1 MRRRSRSRS
10 CQRVASRGLLEWNG
24 HRFYHRGDGWQAGRV
39 SGSYP
44 RAADSRRIGPGCRAR
59 HSGCAATGGNTMGL
73 DLLIRN
79 GTIVD
84 GSGAARYQGDVGIR
98 QGQIV
103 EIGRIRAGAERV
115 IDADGLIVAPGFV
128 DGHTH
133 MDAQVA
139 WDRIGSCSC
148 WHGVTTVIMG
158 NCGFALAPCRPE
170 EREWFARCLTAVEDI
185 PTESML
191 AGIDWTWETFPEY
204 LATVDRLPKAINY
217 GAYIGHSALRMYVMG
232 KRALS
237 ETATDADLARMAGAV
252 KEAIRAGAM
261 GFSSSRATTHVTPD
275 NTPVASRIADWA
287 EVDRLVGAMGELGA
301 GIFQVGPD
309 ISGGLA
315 QRAFLARLQR
325 VAVESGRP
333 VMFGTI
339 ASRQGDDPNP
349 WTYQLEYLDQC
360 AAAGARV
367 WGQTT
372 TRSINAIFSLK
383 SYLPFDVL
391 PAWRELRRLPLPE
404 QKRRLADPATR
415 RQLMAEEATMKPRDN
430 VFQGG
435 GAATTD
441 PRRPDYGNL
450 YAMKD
455 VNWNDPTV
463 AQLAAAQGQHPVE
476 VMIDLALENENQVFV
491 QPLVNEHPDQVLGML
506 KHPRTL
512 ATFSDSGAHVCQEMG
527 SSLQTHMLS
536 YWVRAKQ
543 AFTLEEAVR
552 KLTFDNASAWD
563 ITDRGLLR
571 AGYRADLVL
580 FDEAR
585 VQPAMPTV
593 EADLPGGARRLV
605 QKAEGIAATIVNGEV
620 TLEHGKPTG
629 RLPGALLRGP
639 GARPA

>member
-1 MRRRSRSRS
+1 MS
-10 CQRVASRGLLEWNG
+10 
-24 HRFYHRGDGWQAGRV
+24 
-39 SGSYP
+39 
-44 RAADSRRIGPGCRAR
+44 
-59 HSGCAATGGNTMGL
+59 L
-73 DLLIRN
+73 DLVIRN

-84 GSGAARYQGDVGIR
+84 GSGAARYRGDVGIEAGR
-98 QGQIV
+98 IV
-103 EIGRIRAGAERV
+103 EIGRIRSVAGRT
-115 IDADGLIVAPGFV
+115 IDADGLIVAPGFI

-158 NCGFALAPCRPE
+158 NCGFALAPCKSE

-185 PTESML
+185 PTEAML
-191 AGIDWTWETFPEY
+191 AGIDWTWESFPEY

-237 ETATDADLARMAGAV
+237 EKATEDDLARMAAAV
-252 KEAIRAGAM
+252 KEAIRSGAM

-275 NTPVASRIADWA
+275 NTPVASRIADWS
-287 EVDRLVGAMGELGA
+287 EVDRLVGAMAELNA

-309 ISGGLA
+309 TSGGEA
-315 QRAFLARLQR
+315 QRRFLARLKQ

-339 ASRQGDDPNP
+339 SSRQGEKPNP
-349 WTYQLEYLDQC
+349 WTYQLEYLDDC
-360 AAAGARV
+360 AAAGARM

-391 PAWRELRRLPLPE
+391 PAWRALRHLPLDE
-404 QKRRLADPATR
+404 QKHRLADPATR
-415 RQLMAEEATMKPRDN
+415 RQLVAEEADMKPRGN

-441 PRRPDYGNL
+441 PRKPDYDNL
-450 YAMKD
+450 YAMQGVD
-455 VNWNDPTV
+455 WDDPTV
-463 AQLAAAQGQHPVE
+463 AQLAAQRGKHPVE
-476 VMIDLALENENQVFV
+476 VMIDLVLENDNQVFV
-491 QPLVNEHPDQVLGML
+491 QPLVNEQPDHVLGML
-506 KHPRTL
+506 KHSRTL

-527 SSLQTHMLS
+527 SSLQTHLLS

-552 KLTFDNASAWD
+552 KLTFDNASAWELN
-563 ITDRGLLR
+563 DRGLVR
-571 AGYRADLVL
+571 TGYKADLVV
-580 FDEAR
+580 FDESR
-585 VQPAMPTV
+585 VKPAMPSV
-593 EADLPGGARRLV
+593 ETDLPGGARRLV
-605 QKAEGIAATIVNGEV
+605 QKAEGIAAVVVNGQV
-620 TLEHGKPTG
+620 TLENGKATG
-629 RLPGALLRGP
+629 RVPGTLLRGP

>member
-1 MRRRSRSRS
+1 M
-10 CQRVASRGLLEWNG
+10 A
-24 HRFYHRGDGWQAGRV
+24 
-39 SGSYP
+39 
-44 RAADSRRIGPGCRAR
+44 
-59 HSGCAATGGNTMGL
+59 L

-84 GSGAARYQGDVGIR
+84 GSGGPRYPGDVGIR

-115 IDADGLIVAPGFV
+115 IDADGLIVAPGFI

-191 AGIDWTWETFPEY
+191 TGIDWTWETFPEY
-204 LATVDRLPKAINY
+204 LASVDRLPKAINY

-237 ETATDADLARMAGAV
+237 ETATDEDLARMSAAV

-261 GFSSSRATTHVTPD
+261 GFSSSRSTTHVTPD

-287 EVDRLVGAMGELGA
+287 EVDCLVGAMAELGA

-315 QRAFLARLQR
+315 QRTFLERLQR

-339 ASRQGDDPNP
+339 ASRQGEDPNP

-430 VFQGG
+430 VLQGG

-441 PRRPDYGNL
+441 PRRPDYHNL

-463 AQLAAAQGQHPVE
+463 AELAAARGQHPVE
-476 VMIDLALENENQVFV
+476 VMIDLALENDNQVFV
-491 QPLVNEHPDQVLGML
+491 QPLVNERPEQVLGML

-527 SSLQTHMLS
+527 SSLQTHLLS

-543 AFTLEEAVR
+543 AFTLEAAVR

-585 VQPAMPTV
+585 VKPAMPTV

-620 TLEHGKPTG
+620 TLEHGQPTG
-629 RLPGALLRGP
+629 HLPGALLRGP

>member
-1 MRRRSRSRS
+1 
-10 CQRVASRGLLEWNG
+10 
-24 HRFYHRGDGWQAGRV
+24 
-39 SGSYP
+39 
-44 RAADSRRIGPGCRAR
+44 
-59 HSGCAATGGNTMGL
+59 MGL

-84 GSGAARYQGDVGIR
+84 GSGAARYRGDVGINDGR
-98 QGQIV
+98 IV
-103 EIGRIRAGAERV
+103 EIGRIRAVAERTL
-115 IDADGLIVAPGFV
+115 DAAGLIVAPGFI

-158 NCGFALAPCRPE
+158 NCGFALAPCKPE
-170 EREWFARCLTAVEDI
+170 AREWFARCLTAVEDI
-185 PTESML
+185 PTEAML
-191 AGIDWTWETFPEY
+191 AGIDWTWETFPDY

-232 KRALS
+232 QRALS
-237 ETATDADLARMAGAV
+237 DRATEDDLARMAAAV

-275 NTPVASRIADWA
+275 NTPVASRIADWS
-287 EVDRLVGAMGELGA
+287 EVDRLVGAMAELNA

-309 ISGGLA
+309 TSGGEA
-315 QRAFLARLQR
+315 QRRFLARLKQ
-325 VAVESGRP
+325 VGVETGRP

-339 ASRQGDDPNP
+339 SSRQGDKPNP
-349 WTYQLEYLDQC
+349 WTYQLEYLDDC

-391 PAWRELRRLPLPE
+391 PAWRALRHLPLDE
-404 QKRRLADPATR
+404 QKQRLADPATR
-415 RQLMAEEATMKPRDN
+415 RQLVAAEADMKPRGN

-441 PRRPDYGNL
+441 PRKPDYDNL
-450 YAMKD
+450 YAMKGVD
-455 VNWNDPTV
+455 WDDPTV
-463 AQLAAAQGQHPVE
+463 AQLSAQRGKHPVE
-476 VMIDLALENENQVFV
+476 VMIDLVLENDNQVFI
-491 QPLVNEHPDQVLGML
+491 QPLVNEQPDHVLGML

-552 KLTFDNASAWD
+552 KLTFDNASAWELN
-563 ITDRGLLR
+563 DRGLLR
-571 AGYRADLVL
+571 TGYKADLVL
-580 FDEAR
+580 FDEVR
-585 VQPAMPTV
+585 VRPAMPSV
-593 EADLPGGARRLV
+593 ETDLPGGARRLV
-605 QKAEGIAATIVNGEV
+605 QKAEGIAAVVVNGQV
-620 TLEHGKPTG
+620 TLENGDATG
-629 RLPGALLRGP
+629 RMPGALLRGP
-639 GARPA
+639 GARVA